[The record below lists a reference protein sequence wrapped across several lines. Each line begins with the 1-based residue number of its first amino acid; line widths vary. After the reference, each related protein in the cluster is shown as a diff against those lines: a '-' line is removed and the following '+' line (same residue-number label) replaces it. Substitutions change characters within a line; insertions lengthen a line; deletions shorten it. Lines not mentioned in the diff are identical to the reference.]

1 MRARKIAVDF
11 TSTPKRARTNDD
23 GDDIDPDAFRALTSA
38 QAPQPTIEGI
48 RAALARRS
56 FAAFVEQAWP
66 LVEPAHAYVPNVATD
81 AIVEHLQAVGDG
93 RIRRLLVALP
103 PGLGKSTLCSVLYPS
118 WRFARDPSWRGIFA
132 SHAHNLA
139 MRDSLRTRR
148 LVESPWFKQ
157 SFGVELHADENRND
171 YWATTAEGRRIA
183 VGVGG
188 ALVGYRASDAVV
200 DDSLNGVD
208 ARSKTTRD
216 STNRWFVENLT
227 TRLDDPDNASRI
239 VIQQRLH
246 SDDLIGYLL
255 AAGGWEALI
264 LPAEYDPRRRTT
276 TNIWADPRSLP
287 NELLAPS
294 LHSREFL
301 DRQRIELGTAA
312 YSCQYLQS
320 PTDDEGG
327 MFLREWWG
335 FYKTSSRLR
344 RPFGASD
351 RAAVELPKKFDHRVI
366 SIDCSFKGGP
376 DNDYVVMLVLGVHRA
391 DRYVLEVARKQLDFT
406 GTCKQVKALA
416 AQYPFAKIL
425 IEDAANGP
433 AVISALAREVSGLIP
448 VRPDGG
454 KEARAAAISPQVESG
469 NVFLPEGA
477 PWVADFIDELAAFP
491 RGKHDDQVDAFS
503 QALGHAAMRASNITR
518 IIGLAKL

>member
-1 MRARKIAVDF
+1 MSVDF
-11 TSTPKRARTNDD
+11 TSTPKRARSDD
-23 GDDIDPDAFRALTSA
+23 TRHDIDPDAFRALTSA
-38 QAPQPTIEGI
+38 QTPQPSIEGV

-56 FAAFVEQAWP
+56 FSSFVEQAWS
-66 LVEPAHAYVPNVATD
+66 LVEPARPYVRSTASE

-103 PGLGKSTLCSVLYPS
+103 PGLGKSTFCSVLYPA
-118 WRFARDPSWRGIFA
+118 WRFARDPSWRGVFG
-132 SHAHNLA
+132 SHAHTLA
-139 MRDSLRTRR
+139 VRDSLRTRR
-148 LVESPWFKQ
+148 LVQSPWFKQ
-157 SFGVELHADENRND
+157 QFGVELRDDENRSD

-183 VGVGG
+183 VGVDG
-188 ALVGYRASDAVV
+188 ALVGFRATEALV
-200 DDSLNGVD
+200 DDPLNTVD

-216 STNRWFVENLT
+216 HTNRWFVEALS
-227 TRLDDPDNASRI
+227 TRLDDPDNAPRI

-264 LPAEYDPRRRTT
+264 LPAEYDARRRTT
-276 TNIWADPRSLP
+276 TCIWEDPRTEPSQ
-287 NELLAPS
+287 LLAPQ
-294 LHSREFL
+294 LHSRDFL
-301 DRQRIELGTAA
+301 DRQRVELGSAA

-327 MFLREWWG
+327 MFQREWWG
-335 FYKTSSRLR
+335 FYKTTARLR
-344 RPFGASD
+344 RPFGATD
-351 RAAVELPKKFDHRVI
+351 KPAVELPKRFDHRVI
-366 SIDCSFKGGP
+366 SIDCAFKGGP

-391 DRYVLEVARKQLDFT
+391 DRYVLDVVRRQLDFT
-406 GTCKQVKALA
+406 STCKQVRALA
-416 AQYPFAKIL
+416 ASYPFAKIL

-433 AVISALAREVSGLIP
+433 AVISALAREVAGLIP

-503 QALGHAAMRASNITR
+503 QALGHAASRAASVTR
-518 IIGLAKL
+518 TLGLCRL